1 MNALTFNDVNFN
13 PVEQNGQIWLTSSEL
28 AKALGYA
35 DHTGVNRAFN
45 RNKDEF
51 TPSMTQLVEINEEVK
66 STYSSKTKG
75 LAAKTRIF
83 SLRGCHL
90 IAMFSRTKIGKK
102 FRKWVLDILDKEV
115 GMPVQKEVGMPMQ
128 KDLLTPEQTLPLRNA
143 VNTLVTRAG
152 IMYPE
157 AYKIIHQ
164 KFTVNHIKEL
174 TVEQVPEAVTYIHWL
189 TMTANTRNH
198 ANQVN
203 AENAHALAVH
213 MNNCADWF
221 DAVREPL
228 SQLNPQL
235 TSSISGQ
242 FYEGRSTAR
251 LVRRE
256 LVSG

>member
-1 MNALTFNDVNFN
+1 MSSLTLSFNEVNFN
-13 PVEQNGQIWLTSSEL
+13 PVPHSDNQIWLTSSDL
-28 AKALGYA
+28 AAALGYA
-35 DHTGVNRAFN
+35 DGKSINRIFS
-45 RNKDEF
+45 RNEDEF
-51 TPSMTQLVEINEEVK
+51 TSTMTKVIEGVKLTPSAK
-66 STYSSKTKG
+66 PKG
-75 LAAKTRIF
+75 LKVKTRIF

-90 IAMFSRTKIGKK
+90 IAMFSRTKIAKK

-115 GMPVQKEVGMPMQ
+115 GMPVQKEVSMPAQ